1 MKKYLV
7 IGIVLVVSACS
18 TSYKPMY
25 MYNEI
30 IVVNNSREL
39 LQEVTINAPG
49 TGRTFS
55 CGNIAPLGICSNQF
69 DNRRYE
75 YNPIRIAWAFGNST
89 QQTEEF
95 VVPVP
100 DSFATGVPLKGVLA
114 VSPEGQMSA
123 YFQHETLLLR

>member
-1 MKKYLV
+1 MKKYLAM
-7 IGIVLVVSACS
+7 GGVLLASACATKYQPS
-18 TSYKPMY
+18 Y

-30 IVVNNSREL
+30 LVVNNSREL
-39 LQEVTINAPG
+39 LQEVTITASG

-69 DNRRYE
+69 ENRRYQ
-75 YNPIRIAWAFGNST
+75 YNPIQISWVFGNFA

-100 DSFATGVPLKGVLA
+100 DSFATEVPLKGVLA
-114 VSPEGQMSA
+114 ISREGQMAA
-123 YFQHETLLLR
+123 YFQQETLLLR

>member
-18 TSYKPMY
+18 TTYKPMY

-30 IVVNNSREL
+30 LVVNNSREL
-39 LQEVTINAPG
+39 LQEVTITAPS

-55 CGNIAPLGICSNQF
+55 CGNIAPLGICSNHF
-69 DNRRYE
+69 DNRRYQ
-75 YNPIRIAWAFGNST
+75 YNPIRISWVVGNFA

-114 VSPEGQMSA
+114 VSAEGQMSA
-123 YFQHETLLLR
+123 YFQQETLLLR